1 MLRKL
6 QTKSTFRGRRRV
18 RFETLESR
26 QLLAG
31 SFSIGTN
38 LPPITDFTATAFV
51 DIVNQSRVWQTRN
64 VDPSFL
70 YAAGVFSTGFQN
82 QIPIDANGWPLV
94 SPFTPSGGVPQV
106 VHTVMP
112 VHGAGTYQLFFEGTG
127 QLTFRANEGL
137 LNPDSPFQANRT
149 VTLSVGGGVI
159 PFEIFDSEFGDG
171 NGELFVYLDQSDAT
185 DPIRNLR
192 LIPPSS
198 VQPVGASSFRSSFT
212 DELSNFSN
220 LRFMDWMSTN
230 NNPIVNWTDRVTLNS
245 YTQAQPVGVAVE
257 YITELANEIG
267 KDAWIT
273 IPAAASDDF
282 ITSLAVHLRDHL
294 NPNLKVFVEYSN
306 ETWNG
311 MFNQSAFVQTEG
323 KKIWPT
329 LSNFRAGTKFH
340 AMRSATAWKIFEDT
354 FTTDSPDRLIKV
366 MATQSAN
373 VGVSELRMEALLESD
388 VNPTG
393 IMPDALAIGAYFGSS
408 IADDLAT
415 DAPTGTD
422 IEPDFVTEIIDRL
435 HADLDLKTT
444 ADVAA
449 QRAVAD
455 AYDLW
460 LITYEGGQH
469 LAATTSANRS
479 NQSLTNH
486 LIEAN
491 RDDRMYDLY
500 RDYLDMLNDADV
512 ALHSN
517 FTYIYRPNSFGS
529 WGLQENQDQP
539 LSDAPKFQAIL
550 DWADDNPVVNRLAK
564 IRVSDDVA
572 VIDDGDGI
580 ETITLDA
587 SATRDFDGRIVQFT
601 WTVDGQVIGTDPTLT
616 LDFPVGASVV
626 TVSVT
631 DNDGGVQ
638 TDQVAVIVSPVTAS
652 SVLLQTDFSGH
663 APANAVWDQ
672 FSLLNPQVQYT
683 GWTLGGGLQATSA
696 PDLLGFIADYGPDET
711 TLADAI
717 EDDFYFG
724 FTIDSGA
731 IESGQ
736 WLDLT
741 LVPVEFTLRRDS
753 FFAARTYTV
762 MASRDGFAT
771 SELLFQTERI
781 ESQESET
788 FSFILPLETAYTG
801 DAIEFRIYASGGQ
814 YSAKVTH
821 FESFRL
827 NGVVRPSPGPRD
839 IVLNEGG
846 IFENADTKAD
856 RFLMT
861 TLSSPHPTGETT
873 TFSLVDGDGD
883 DDNELF
889 EVIGDQLYLRQGVS
903 LDHET
908 SELLRV
914 RLRSTDPQGI
924 VLERGLEIAV
934 RDLAEVVQVS
944 VNDGAIQRSRVDSL
958 TITFEGE
965 VSVASDAFLIRN
977 RATGAAVS
985 YQVASPVF
993 ANGATTVRLTFSGVE
1008 SSLGSLNDGN
1018 YELTILADRVF
1029 SQDGFGLDSNRDG
1042 IAGDDDAF
1050 GDVESDNFFRL
1061 YGDSTGNRFLNS
1073 RDFRDFRTT
1082 YGVLSTSVLFNA
1094 SFDFDGNNIINGRDF
1109 RQFVRRYGVPLVF

>member
-1 MLRKL
+1 MLRKFK
-6 QTKSTFRGRRRV
+6 TSSTVRGRRKIG
-18 RFETLESR
+18 FETLESR

-51 DIVNQSRVWQTRN
+51 NVVNQSRVWQTRN

-70 YAAGVFSTGFQN
+70 YATGTFSTGFQSE
-82 QIPIDANGWPLV
+82 IPTDANGWPLV

-106 VHTVMP
+106 IHTVMP
-112 VHGAGTYQLFFEGTG
+112 LRGAGTYQLFFEGAG

-137 LNPDSPFQANRT
+137 LNPASAFQSNRT
-149 VTLSVGGGVI
+149 VTLPAGGGVI
-159 PFEIFDSEFGDG
+159 PFDVFDSEFGDG
-171 NGELFVYLDQSDAT
+171 NGDLFVYLDQSDAA

-198 VQPVGASSFRSSFT
+198 VQPVEPSSFRSSFT
-212 DELSNFSN
+212 DELFNFSN
-220 LRFMDWMSTN
+220 LRFMDWLSTN
-230 NNPIVNWTDRVTLNS
+230 NNPIVNWTDRVTLDS
-245 YTQAQPVGVAVE
+245 YTQAQPVGVAIE

-282 ITSLAVHLRDHL
+282 ITNLAVHLRDHL
-294 NPNLKVFVEYSN
+294 DPTLKVFVEYSN

-311 MFNQSAFVQTEG
+311 MFNQSAFVQLEG

-329 LSNFRAGTKFH
+329 LSNFQAGTRFH

-354 FTTDSPDRLIKV
+354 FTTDSADRLIKV

-373 VGVSELRMEALLESD
+373 VGVSEQRMEALLRTD
-388 VNPTG
+388 VNPLG

-408 IADDLAT
+408 IADDVAAL
-415 DAPTGTD
+415 APTGSD
-422 IEPDFVTEIIDRL
+422 IDPDFVTEIIDRL
-435 HADLDLKTT
+435 QTDLDLETT

-491 RDDRMYDLY
+491 RDDRMYGLY
-500 RDYLDMLNDADV
+500 RDYLDMLNDADI

-517 FTYIYRPNSFGS
+517 FTYVYRPNAFGS

-539 LSDAPKFQAIL
+539 LSETPKFQAIL
-550 DWADDNPVVNRLAK
+550 DWADENPVANRLAK
-564 IRVSDDVA
+564 IRVSDDVS

-580 ETITLDA
+580 ETITVDA
-587 SATRDFDGRIVQFT
+587 SASRDFDGQITQFS
-601 WTVDGQVIGTDPTLT
+601 WVLDGQVIGTDAALT
-616 LDFPVGASVV
+616 YDFPVGLNVV
-626 TVSVT
+626 TLLVT

-638 TDQVAVIVSPVTAS
+638 ADQVTVIVSPASAS
-652 SVLLQTDFSGH
+652 SVLLQTDFSGP

-672 FSLLNPQVQYT
+672 VSLLDSQVQYS
-683 GWTLGGGLQATSA
+683 GWTLGSGLQPTST
-696 PDLLGFIADYGPDET
+696 PDLLGFVADYGQEET
-711 TLADAI
+711 TLANAI

-736 WLDLT
+736 WLDLS
-741 LVPVEFTLRRDS
+741 LVPVEFTIRRAN
-753 FFAARTYTV
+753 FFAAKTYTV

-771 SELLFQTERI
+771 SDLLFQTERI
-781 ESQESET
+781 ESQDSET
-788 FSFILPLETAYTG
+788 FSFILPMEDVYTG
-801 DAIEFRIYASGGQ
+801 DAIEFRIYASAGQ
-814 YSAKVTH
+814 FGNKVTH

-827 NGVVRPSPGPRD
+827 NGVTRPSPGPSD
-839 IVLNEGG
+839 IVLNEDA
-846 IFENADTKAD
+846 IFENADTAAD
-856 RFLMT
+856 RFLMA
-861 TLSSPHPTGETT
+861 TLSSPHPVGDTT
-873 TFSLVDGDGD
+873 TFSLVEGDGD

-903 LDHET
+903 LDYET
-908 SELLRV
+908 SDVLRI
-914 RLRSTDPQGI
+914 RLRSTDAQSI
-924 VLERGLEIAV
+924 VLERSLEIAV
-934 RDLAEVVQVS
+934 QDLVEVLQV
-944 VNDGAIQRSRVDSL
+944 VINDGAVQRSRVDSL
-958 TITFEGE
+958 TITFDGE

-977 RATGAAVS
+977 RATGAAAN
-985 YQVASPVF
+985 YQVGSPVV
-993 ANGATTVRLTFSGVE
+993 ANGTTTVRLTFSGVE
-1008 SSLGSLNDGN
+1008 TSLGSLNDGN
-1018 YELTILADRVF
+1018 YELTILADKVF

-1042 IAGDDDAF
+1042 VAGDDHAF
-1050 GDVESDNFFRL
+1050 GNVVSDNFFRL
-1061 YGDSTGNRFLNS
+1061 FGDSTGNRFLNS
-1073 RDFRDFRTT
+1073 RDFRDFRST
-1082 YGVLSTSVLFNA
+1082 YGALSTSVLFNA
-1094 SFDFDGNNIINGRDF
+1094 AFDFDGNNIINGRDF
-1109 RQFVRRYGVPLVF
+1109 RQFVRRYGVPLIF